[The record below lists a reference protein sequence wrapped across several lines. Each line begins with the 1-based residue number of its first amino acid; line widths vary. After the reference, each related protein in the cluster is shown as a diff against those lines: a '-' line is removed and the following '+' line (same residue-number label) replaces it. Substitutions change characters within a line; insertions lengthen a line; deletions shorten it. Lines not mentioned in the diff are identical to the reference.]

1 MVEQRFRVTLL
12 SGTPS
17 ILHVDGQAY
26 DLPTLLNET
35 IDIQLQNH
43 LALGTDTLPL
53 AEVWRAY
60 TSEPRFV
67 SVNGRV
73 AFQFT
78 LNILGDGLRPRD
90 LQNVYSGF
98 IGDINT
104 KISDL
109 LFGKPVQGLLSLSGP
124 IEFYEISVGPR

>member
-109 LFGKPVQGLLSLSGP
+109 LFGKPVQGLLSGP
-124 IEFYEISVGPR
+124 IEFYEISVCPG